1 VAATAVESYL
11 EDAKAVDADEPDRFD
26 FRLAGDTFRP
36 SGDLV
41 KEILH
46 FKFAYSHQF
55 EIWQED
61 GRRCLYDALPPN
73 LRKHKA
79 YAPLLADGP
88 RLLDGPVACGPIVG
102 AAESFVVWLKQQNR
116 KFAALEMESG
126 GVLAAVFEATDPART
141 LVLRGISDLADHRKT
156 DLDQTAGGVFRRVA
170 MNNAI
175 GMLDALLAV
184 NCLPRAHVGESRR
197 DSHPVSERP
206 GHVAASRRD
215 ARTGLGEAGPREA
228 HVCTLRLTQT
238 GDQVQAVLEE
248 PGQPPRRAHA
258 AFDFELTPQDDED
271 LRWYLEDFL
280 QYPFDPAPTIA
291 ARIEARMTEI
301 GADLFDRVFRSS
313 EQGRQLWARVAE
325 RLSDLRVEIVAGVRD
340 AQAVP
345 WELLRDRHSDTVLAL
360 RAAAF
365 VRTHDEPAEP
375 PQPVRADAG
384 PIRILLVICRP
395 QQAGD
400 VPFRSVASRLVKALT
415 AETQALY
422 QLDVLRPA
430 TFPALAARLREAKA
444 AGHPYHVV
452 HFDGHGMYAEV
463 ADRETI
469 AQWLR
474 RHVPLLLSGPR
485 TGSHGYLLFE
495 DPQTEDNLQL
505 VDGPA
510 LGKLLKE
517 TNVPVLVLN
526 ACRSAHAEA
535 PPQPSAAS
543 ADEVHAQVR
552 AFGSLAQEVIDCG
565 VTGVVAMRYNVYVVT
580 AAQFVADLYAALLQ
594 GAALGEAVT
603 LGRKQLA
610 ADPQRTIAYDPRPLA
625 DWCVPVVYEALPT
638 PLFPP
643 RDARRSLAAS
653 IAAAE
658 STAGRGGL
666 DPGLPPPPDAGFFGR
681 DETLLALDRAFDT
694 QSVVLLH
701 ALAGSGKTATVAEFA
716 RWYAFTGGV
725 EGPVL
730 FTSFEHLH
738 PAGPRPGPH
747 RPSVRPGARTERRSL
762 ADAGRPARRQVALQ
776 VLQQVP
782 VLWIWDNVEPV
793 AGFPSGPR
801 APSGGPTQRWT
812 GAWTDE
818 EQRELADFL
827 RAAAGPRPAFCSPR
841 GATNARGWA
850 TCRGGSPVPPMPMQ
864 ERVQL
869 ARGLAE
875 KHGRRLTDVEDW
887 RPLLRFTGG
896 NPLTITVLVGQA
908 LRDKLATREQIEAF
922 VEQLQR
928 GEAHVADDAAQGR
941 SRSLGASLQYGF
953 EHAFTEPERQ
963 RLALLHFFQ
972 GFVDVVT
979 LQAMGG
985 DPTLLRE
992 NQEAPDWVLP
1002 DLRGVDRESW
1012 IALLDRAAE
1021 VGLLT
1026 AHGGGYY
1033 TIHPALPWFF
1043 KGLFDEHWPA
1053 TDRLTA
1059 TQRGAREASSDVS
1072 PANSLPVG
1080 SRLNAATRAFVEALG
1095 VLGNYYHAQYEGGN
1109 RDVIA
1114 ALAAEE
1120 ANLQHARQLAH
1131 RHDWWDPVTN
1141 TMQGLRV
1148 LYHHTGRRTE
1158 WARLVAEIV
1167 PEFVDAQTDGPLPG
1181 REEAWTLVTEYRV
1194 RLAEGMRDWPEAER
1208 LQRICVDWDRRRAE
1222 RVVRSLWKGA
1232 DGSRSEPA
1240 TFLDELKAVAA
1251 RLSDADRHTIRSLG
1265 VSLHELGQIQR
1276 ECQQATCVAAYEE
1289 ALSLDEFLG
1298 DRADAAVD
1306 AFNLGHAYKDI
1317 PSIRD
1322 LPQAERWYRRS
1333 LKLFDE
1339 RDRLGRGKCHV
1350 QLGYVA
1356 FERFH
1361 EARSAGRPAAE
1372 LVGHLNTALGFY
1384 HQALDLL
1391 PANAINDLARLY
1403 KLWQSVFVTLSY

>member
-1 VAATAVESYL
+1 VTDAPLDIAIVIALKEEFEQLHARIKDRCTAVKDSETSDYDYVFPWPAPSAQPYRCVASFAGKMGERKAALVTQRLLNRWQPATVVVLGIAGGIDSDVRLGDVVAATAVESYL
-11 EDAKAVDADEPDRFD
+11 EDAKAVDAAEPDRFD

-46 FKFAYSHQF
+46 FKFVYSHQF
-55 EIWQED
+55 EIWQEA
-61 GRRCLYDALPPN
+61 GRRCLYDALPAN
-73 LRKHKA
+73 LRKRKV

-102 AAESFVVWLKQQNR
+102 AAESFVAWLKRQNR
-116 KFAALEMESG
+116 KFVALEMESG

-141 LVLRGISDLADHRKT
+141 LVLRGISDLADHRKA

-175 GMLDALLAV
+175 GMLDALLAA

-197 DSHPVSERP
+197 DAHPVSERP

-258 AFDFELTPQDDED
+258 AFDFDLTPQDDED

-291 ARIEARMTEI
+291 ARIEARMAEI

-325 RLSDLRVEIVAGVRD
+325 RLSDLRVEVVAGVRD
-340 AQAVP
+340 AQSVP
-345 WELLRDRHSDTVLAL
+345 WELLRDRHTDTVLAL

-375 PQPVRADAG
+375 PQPVRAQDG

-444 AGHPYHVV
+444 AGCPYHVV

-474 RHVPLLLSGPR
+474 KLVPLALSGPR
-485 TGSHGYLLFE
+485 AGSHGYLLFE
-495 DPQTEDNLQL
+495 DPQTEDNLKL

-517 TNVPVLVLN
+517 TGVPVLVLN

-658 STAGRGGL
+658 STAGAGGL
-666 DPGLPPPPDAGFFGR
+666 DPALPPPPDAGFFGR

-725 EGPVL
+725 QGPVL
-730 FTSFEHLH
+730 FTSFEQYTPL
-738 PAGPRPGPH
+738 ARVLDRIGQVFGAD
-747 RPSVRPGARTERRSL
+747 ARTERRPLAGAGGCRAAAGGSASL
-762 ADAGRPARRQVALQ
+762 AADSRAVDLGQRGTDRRLSQWPPSAERGFHPAVGTHGRLDRRRTARAGRLLARGLRDQGPLSAHLAARRTRVAGRPAAADRGSADADAGAGPVGAGPGRKARPAADRRPRLAAPAAVHRRQPADDYRADRTSAAGQAGDTRADRGVCRAVAAGRGARGRRRGPRPQ
-776 VLQQVP
+776 PQPGRVP
-782 VLWIWDNVEPV
+782 AIRLRARLHRARTPASGFAAFLPGVRGCGRVAVDGPARCRLGPVGV
-793 AGFPSGPR
+793 AGF
-801 APSGGPTQRWT
+801 
-812 GAWTDE
+812 
-818 EQRELADFL
+818 
-827 RAAAGPRPAFCSPR
+827 
-841 GATNARGWA
+841 
-850 TCRGGSPVPPMPMQ
+850 
-864 ERVQL
+864 
-869 ARGLAE
+869 
-875 KHGRRLTDVEDW
+875 
-887 RPLLRFTGG
+887 
-896 NPLTITVLVGQA
+896 
-908 LRDKLATREQIEAF
+908 
-922 VEQLQR
+922 
-928 GEAHVADDAAQGR
+928 
-941 SRSLGASLQYGF
+941 
-953 EHAFTEPERQ
+953 
-963 RLALLHFFQ
+963 
-972 GFVDVVT
+972 
-979 LQAMGG
+979 
-985 DPTLLRE
+985 
-992 NQEAPDWVLP
+992 
-1002 DLRGVDRESW
+1002 DRESW

-1043 KGLFDEHWPA
+1043 KGLFDEYWPA
-1053 TDRLTA
+1053 TGRLTA
-1059 TQRGAREASSDVS
+1059 TQRGAREVSSDVS
-1072 PANSLPVG
+1072 PQTALPVG
-1080 SRLNAATRAFVEALG
+1080 SRR
-1095 VLGNYYHAQYEGGN
+1095 
-1109 RDVIA
+1109 
-1114 ALAAEE
+1114 
-1120 ANLQHARQLAH
+1120 
-1131 RHDWWDPVTN
+1131 
-1141 TMQGLRV
+1141 
-1148 LYHHTGRRTE
+1148 
-1158 WARLVAEIV
+1158 
-1167 PEFVDAQTDGPLPG
+1167 
-1181 REEAWTLVTEYRV
+1181 
-1194 RLAEGMRDWPEAER
+1194 
-1208 LQRICVDWDRRRAE
+1208 
-1222 RVVRSLWKGA
+1222 
-1232 DGSRSEPA
+1232 
-1240 TFLDELKAVAA
+1240 
-1251 RLSDADRHTIRSLG
+1251 
-1265 VSLHELGQIQR
+1265 
-1276 ECQQATCVAAYEE
+1276 
-1289 ALSLDEFLG
+1289 
-1298 DRADAAVD
+1298 
-1306 AFNLGHAYKDI
+1306 
-1317 PSIRD
+1317 
-1322 LPQAERWYRRS
+1322 
-1333 LKLFDE
+1333 
-1339 RDRLGRGKCHV
+1339 
-1350 QLGYVA
+1350 
-1356 FERFH
+1356 
-1361 EARSAGRPAAE
+1361 
-1372 LVGHLNTALGFY
+1372 
-1384 HQALDLL
+1384 
-1391 PANAINDLARLY
+1391 
-1403 KLWQSVFVTLSY
+1403 